1 MGDKEV
7 VKDNAAGVGVGLRAV
22 VVDKAEDLWHDEDR
36 STCCV
41 EELVTEV
48 LKEGREAKVE
58 DFDVANGIQK

>member
-1 MGDKEV
+1 M
-7 VKDNAAGVGVGLRAV
+7 
-22 VVDKAEDLWHDEDR
+22 DKAEDLWHDEDG

>member
-1 MGDKEV
+1 MDSHDIYKL
-7 VKDNAAGVGVGLRAV
+7 DNINVPSSNQTVL
-22 VVDKAEDLWHDEDR
+22 DKAEDLWHDEDG

-48 LKEGREAKVE
+48 LKEGKEAKVE